1 MAKVTDDPGEASL
14 SAEPTAAE
22 EPVAASDPAGET
34 PAASAAAESAPVDS
48 TSVEHGP
55 TDARAFRVDAAS
67 TMAIDAGPWTVG
79 PDGVPGIRVEW
90 LDTERAV
97 ALDTRDVDKPGR
109 EPVLLGPAEP
119 PSRSGTQRREVVVG
133 GWRVLLAVEPE
144 RTARLRERARRGR
157 ADAAHTGPLEVR
169 AIIPGRVVAV
179 SVAEGDTVDAGQQLL
194 VVEAMKMQNELR
206 SPRAGTVERIA
217 VGVGQTVELAA
228 LLLVLR

>member
-1 MAKVTDDPGEASL
+1 MADLRDGRVPGVPGDEKGANDGPLDPR
-14 SAEPTAAE
+14 T
-22 EPVAASDPAGET
+22 VRIDVET
-34 PAASAAAESAPVDS
+34 
-48 TSVEHGP
+48 
-55 TDARAFRVDAAS
+55 
-67 TMAIDAGPWTVG
+67 TMGIDAGPWSVG
-79 PDGVPGIRVEW
+79 PDGAPGIQLDW
-90 LDTERAV
+90 LDDARAV
-97 ALDTRDVDKPGR
+97 AIDTRDADSSWRV
-109 EPVLLGPAEP
+109 PVILGPTEP
-119 PSRSGTQRREVVVG
+119 PSRTGVQRREIVVG
-133 GWRVLLAVEPE
+133 GWRILLAVEPE

-157 ADAAHTGPLEVR
+157 EDVAHSGPLEVR